1 MVRSF
6 HYFAS
11 TLIRLKPELSRLQ
24 AFGTDGELQ
33 LTRAFSIAFP
43 RAVHLRCV
51 NHIRQNELNV
61 LGIPQTAWKDFLA
74 DIFGIQKGSH
84 FEMGVV
90 DAHTGNSFW
99 EALQEPEERCNNLE
113 KGCSLPGAHPQFY
126 RWFCAHKAKDPNI
139 HTLLKISTVVMINAP
154 CLKVFHCAHP

>member
-99 EALQEPEERCNNLE
+99 KRYKNL
-113 KGCSLPGAHPQFY
+113 KNGATILKRAVPSLEHILNFTGGFLCTQ
-126 RWFCAHKAKDPNI
+126 
-139 HTLLKISTVVMINAP
+139 S
-154 CLKVFHCAHP
+154 